1 MSFILFKNTD
11 IIAFMITEQSKY
23 DSMLQEM
30 AIPFNQFHGITISM
44 YDAVMKMKTYENDI
58 RSTGNA
64 KYNSQWRQM
73 EIPAWYNEF
82 IMNNYCNASMHI
94 KRSEIPFQTG
104 DNSEML
110 FDYEYDGIV
119 FDIKTHGVNDN
130 VMILNDMN
138 AIDACIVKQG
148 SLFLFVITEQY
159 AMDDDGSFKIWHDK
173 LKGKPSKY
181 VSSNKNRRTRMR
193 KKSAIIERMDLFEIN
208 YHNASMLKIMK
219 QPHNSNG
226 KPRPMKYMLDDR
238 LIQPVSS
245 IIW

>member
-1 MSFILFKNTD
+1 MPNIILNGDKW
-11 IIAFMITEQSKY
+11 KY
-23 DSMLQEM
+23 K
-30 AIPFNQFHGITISM
+30 HG
-44 YDAVMKMKTYENDI
+44 
-58 RSTGNA
+58 
-64 KYNSQWRQM
+64 
-73 EIPAWYNEF
+73 

-119 FDIKTHGVNDN
+119 FDMKTHGVNDN

-245 IIW
+245 INLVIYSFAFSMMVNGMHPLRSIHVRSHQAIIVCSIPVFHSGSISHSHCSYRRSV

>member
-1 MSFILFKNTD
+1 
-11 IIAFMITEQSKY
+11 MITEQPKY

-44 YDAVMKMKTYENDI
+44 YDAVMEMKTYENDI

-73 EIPAWYNEF
+73 EIQAWYNEF
-82 IMNNYCNASMHI
+82 IMNNYC
-94 KRSEIPFQTG
+94 
-104 DNSEML
+104 
-110 FDYEYDGIV
+110 
-119 FDIKTHGVNDN
+119 
-130 VMILNDMN
+130 
-138 AIDACIVKQG
+138 
-148 SLFLFVITEQY
+148 
-159 AMDDDGSFKIWHDK
+159 
-173 LKGKPSKY
+173 
-181 VSSNKNRRTRMR
+181 
-193 KKSAIIERMDLFEIN
+193 
-208 YHNASMLKIMK
+208 NASMLKIMK

>member
-1 MSFILFKNTD
+1 MY
-11 IIAFMITEQSKY
+11 SK
-23 DSMLQEM
+23 
-30 AIPFNQFHGITISM
+30 A
-44 YDAVMKMKTYENDI
+44 
-58 RSTGNA
+58 
-64 KYNSQWRQM
+64 
-73 EIPAWYNEF
+73 
-82 IMNNYCNASMHI
+82 
-94 KRSEIPFQTG
+94 
-104 DNSEML
+104 
-110 FDYEYDGIV
+110 
-119 FDIKTHGVNDN
+119 
-130 VMILNDMN
+130 
-138 AIDACIVKQG
+138 G

-159 AMDDDGSFKIWHDK
+159 EMDDDGSFKIWHDK